1 MEVTKQAHKA
11 HVLVFPFI
19 GQGHVNPMLQF
30 SKRLAFKGI
39 KPTLITAQYIFKSM
53 QTTTIETQ
61 FGPPIQIRSISDGY
75 DDDSGGSHPE
85 SIAAYLDSLRV
96 NGAKSLAQLIMRLND
111 EGDPVQAI
119 IYDGFLPW
127 ALDVA
132 RQFGL
137 VAGLF
142 FTQSCTVN
150 SIYYHVQRGLIQLP
164 LTGPDLIK
172 VSVPGAPELHPFEAP
187 SFVHT
192 YGSYPFWFD
201 VILGQFSNIDQ
212 ADWVL
217 CNIFYDMEKEV
228 VDWMAKL
235 WKVRTIGPTVPSY
248 YLDKRLED
256 DTDYGLHL
264 LKPDKTLC
272 KNWLDS
278 KPKDSVVYVS
288 FGSAAELSNEQFQE
302 LARGLKNSDL
312 NFLWVVRES
321 EQAKL
326 PKGIIEEN
334 SKQGLVVGWA
344 SQLEV
349 LAHEA
354 TGCFVTHCG
363 FNSILEALSLGVP
376 VVGVPQWTDQGTNA
390 KFVEDIW
397 GVGVRARVDDKG
409 IVQRKQLEECITE
422 VMEGEKSEEI
432 KKNLSKWKKLAKE
445 AVDVGGSSDK
455 NIDEFVAYLAA
466 C

>member
-30 SKRLAFKGI
+30 SKRLASKGI

-53 QTTTIETQ
+53 QTTTIQTQ
-61 FGPPIQIRSISDGY
+61 FGPSIQIRSISDGY
-75 DDDSGGSHPE
+75 DDDGGNHPE

-96 NGAKSLAQLIMRLND
+96 NGAKSLAQLIMKLNE

-132 RQFGL
+132 KQFGL

-164 LTGPDLIK
+164 LTGPDSIK
-172 VSVPGAPELHPFEAP
+172 VSVPGAPELHPLEAP

-201 VILGQFSNIDQ
+201 VILGQFFNIDQ

-264 LKPDKTLC
+264 LKPDTTLC

-278 KPKDSVVYVS
+278 KPKGSVAYVS
-288 FGSAAELSNEQFQE
+288 FGSAVELFEEQFQE
-302 LARGLKNSDL
+302 LAWGLKNSQI

-326 PKGIIEEN
+326 PVGIIDEN
-334 SKQGLVVGWA
+334 SRQGLVVGWA

-363 FNSILEALSLGVP
+363 FNSVLEALSLGVS

-397 GVGVRARVDDKG
+397 GVGVKAKVDDKG
-409 IVQRKQLEECITE
+409 IVQRKQLEECIRE
-422 VMEGEKSEEI
+422 VMEGENSEEI
-432 KKNLSKWKKLAKE
+432 KNNLSKWKKLAKE
-445 AVDVGGSSDK
+445 AVDEGGSSDK
-455 NIDEFVAYLAA
+455 NIDEFVAYLAES
-466 C
+466 